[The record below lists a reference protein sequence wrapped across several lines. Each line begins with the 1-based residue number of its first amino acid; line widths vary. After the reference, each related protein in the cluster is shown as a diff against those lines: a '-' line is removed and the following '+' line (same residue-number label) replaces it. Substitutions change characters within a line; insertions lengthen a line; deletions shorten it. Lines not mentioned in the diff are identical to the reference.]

1 MDDFIIG
8 YKRGC
13 FIVANFRLLYQYAH
27 PEAFNDIT
35 EGNNEACSSA
45 DETTLWGFPAAAG
58 WDPVTGLGYDSSIFS
73 KVAQLTR
80 NIADLQTLP
89 LLKRF

>member
-1 MDDFIIG
+1 MTFLLDTRWGF
-8 YKRGC
+8 

-35 EGNNEACSSA
+35 EGNNAACSSA

-73 KVAQLTR
+73 KVTQLTR
-80 NIADLQTLP
+80 NIAGLQTLP